1 MAQVSEEVEK
11 ADDTKKP
18 EQPSLK
24 LTEDI
29 EKPTGIGSFGFAD
42 KKNSDKTENGE
53 QGNEHKKSTNY
64 FSQNIKPGEKLGFV
78 FGGSAASSSN
88 SSGFSAIK
96 THSSDS
102 STDIDS
108 KDEKVEKQS
117 TAVTEGFQKSASHE
131 KLLEQ
136 ASEYEKSHYNRQ
148 HFEEIDKFTGEE
160 GEQHVLQVCCKI
172 ICFRN
177 KCTVKRSYFDI
188 RNPFVPLVVE
198 TFWKIFMNIYR
209 HHVKL

>member
-1 MAQVSEEVEK
+1 MCKVLILAQVSEEVGK

-53 QGNEHKKSTNY
+53 QANDSNEHKKSTNY
-64 FSQNIKPGEKLGFV
+64 FSQNVKPGEKLGFV

-96 THSSDS
+96 TDSSDS

-108 KDEKVEKQS
+108 KDENVEKPS

-136 ASEYEKSHYNRQ
+136 ASEYEKSHNNRQ
-148 HFEEIDKFTGEE
+148 QFEEIDKFTGEE

-172 ICFRN
+172 IYFRN
-177 KCTVKRSYFDI
+177 KCAVKRSYFDI
-188 RNPFVPLVVE
+188 RNPLILCPS
-198 TFWKIFMNIYR
+198 
-209 HHVKL
+209 